1 MPTVKSTKQVQFIK
15 PSKPSKPIQLSPP
28 PKTTQ
33 KVKPEIPQVKSA
45 NR

>member
-1 MPTVKSTKQVQFIK
+1 MPTAKSIKQVQLIK
-15 PSKPSKPIQLSPP
+15 QSKPSKPIQLSPP
-28 PKTTQ
+28 PKATQ